1 MQTIYIT
8 LTSMKTQDEIS
19 KIKSAL
25 LYILSKFQSK
35 ETDFMKLY
43 KILYFAQQ
51 SHLVRYGRPIVS
63 ENFRAMEF
71 GPVPSFI
78 YSSFWDR
85 LNQRDCTDDKS
96 NFANS
101 FSFSTKKNI
110 KYAKALIEPDMD
122 ELSLS
127 DKEMLDKS
135 FLLNANENSYDLSNK
150 SHDNAWEEAFNRSK
164 DDPQKDYISNIEIAR
179 SGNAKI
185 EIINFIRE
193 NEKINRYFRS

>member
-1 MQTIYIT
+1 
-8 LTSMKTQDEIS
+8 MKTQDEIS

-25 LYILSKFQSK
+25 LYILSNFDNK
-35 ETDFMKLY
+35 ETDFIKLY

-51 SHLVRYGRPIVS
+51 NHLVRYGRPIVS

-78 YSSFWDR
+78 NSSFWDR
-85 LNQRDCTDDKS
+85 LNQIDCTYDKS
-96 NFANS
+96 NFADS
-101 FSFSTKKNI
+101 FSFSKRKNI
-110 KYAKALIEPDMD
+110 KYAKALTEPDLD

-135 FLLNANENSYDLSNK
+135 FLLNANENSYDLSSK

-179 SGNAKI
+179 SGNAET
-185 EIINFIRE
+185 EIINFIRD
-193 NEKINRYFRS
+193 NEKINRYFR